1 VVGVFDVLEHIEDDE
16 GVLGQIYDSLVYGG
30 GVLITVP
37 QHRWLWSTVDEAAC
51 HVRRYTARELENK
64 VKAAGFEILRSSSF
78 ISLLLPV
85 MVAAR
90 LVQRKPASDAAA
102 ELRINKHLN
111 WLFRK
116 IMSVEFNLIRHGVN
130 FTLGGSRLIIARK
143 TST

>member
-1 VVGVFDVLEHIEDDE
+1 MLEHIDDDE
-16 GVLGQIYDSLVYGG
+16 GVLGQIFDSLVYGE

-37 QHRWLWSTVDEAAC
+37 QHRWLWTAVDEAAC

-78 ISLLLPV
+78 VSLLLPM

-90 LVQRKPASDAAA
+90 LLQRKPAADAAA

-116 IMSVEFNLIRHGVN
+116 IMSVELSLIRHGVN
-130 FTLGGSRLIIARK
+130 FTLGGSRLLIARK
-143 TST
+143 KIL